1 MPSADSPV
9 RPRLTLV
16 VAADEA
22 GGIGLDGDLPW
33 RLPGDLKWFKR
44 VTMGYPL
51 VMGRKT
57 HDSIGRSLPG
67 RLNVVITRQAGYVPY
82 EGADVV
88 GSLQSALDR
97 AAADNAEEVMVIG
110 GAEIFRSALPM
121 ADRVLL
127 TRVHDTFAADTFL
140 DALDPAQWRETW
152 REDHD
157 ADARNPH
164 AYSFIELVREDMA

>member
-1 MPSADSPV
+1 MPSAAPPP
-9 RPRLTLV
+9 RPRMTLV
-16 VAADEA
+16 VAADQA

-33 RLPGDLKWFKR
+33 RLPDDLKWFKR

-67 RLNVVITRQAGYVPY
+67 RLNVVITRQNGYVPY
-82 EGADVV
+82 DGAEVV
-88 GSLQSALDR
+88 GSLDAALNR
-97 AAADNAEEVMVIG
+97 AAADNAREVMVIG

-127 TRVHDTFAADTFL
+127 TRVHDTFQADTFL
-140 DALDPAQWRETW
+140 ADFDPKTWRETW
-152 REDHD
+152 REDHSPD
-157 ADARNPH
+157 ERNPH
-164 AYSFIELVREDMA
+164 AYSFIELVRG

>member
-16 VAADEA
+16 VAADQA
-22 GGIGLDGDLPW
+22 GGIGLNGDLPW
-33 RLPGDLKWFKR
+33 RLPDDLRWFKR
-44 VTMGYPL
+44 VTMGHPL

-57 HDSIGRSLPG
+57 HESIGRSLPG

-82 EGADVV
+82 DGAEVV
-88 GSLQSALDR
+88 GSLEAALHR
-97 AAADNAEEVMVIG
+97 AAADNTEEVMVIG

-121 ADRVLL
+121 ADRLLL
-127 TRVHDTFAADTFL
+127 TRVHDTFQADTFL
-140 DALDPAQWRETW
+140 DALDPAEWRETW
-152 REDHD
+152 REDHA

-164 AYSFIELVREDMA
+164 AYSFIELVRG

>member
-1 MPSADSPV
+1 MPFADSTA

-16 VAADEA
+16 VAADRA
-22 GGIGLDGDLPW
+22 GGIGRDGDLPW
-33 RLPGDLKWFKR
+33 RLPDDLKWFKR
-44 VTMGYPL
+44 VTMGHPL

-57 HDSIGRSLPG
+57 HESIGRSLPG
-67 RLNVVITRQAGYVPY
+67 RLNVVITRQDGYVPY

-97 AAADNAEEVMVIG
+97 AAADNAGEVMVIG
-110 GAEIFRSALPM
+110 GAEIFRSALAM

-164 AYSFIELVREDMA
+164 AYSFIELVRG

>member
-1 MPSADSPV
+1 MPSAVPPH
-9 RPRLTLV
+9 RPRMTLV
-16 VAADEA
+16 VAADQA

-33 RLPGDLKWFKR
+33 RLPDDLKWFKR

-57 HDSIGRSLPG
+57 HESIGRSLPG
-67 RLNVVITRQAGYVPY
+67 RLNVVITRQDGYVPY
-82 EGADVV
+82 DGAEVA
-88 GSLQSALDR
+88 GSLAAALDR
-97 AAADNAEEVMVIG
+97 AAADNADEVMVIG

-127 TRVHDTFAADTFL
+127 TRVHATFAADTFL
-140 DALDPAQWRETW
+140 NDLDPGEWREIW
-152 REDHD
+152 REDHA

-164 AYSFIELVREDMA
+164 AYSFIELMRG

>member
-16 VAADEA
+16 VAADRA
-22 GGIGLDGDLPW
+22 GGIGRDGDLPW
-33 RLPGDLKWFKR
+33 RLPDDLKWFKR
-44 VTMGYPL
+44 VTMGHPL

-57 HDSIGRSLPG
+57 HESIGRSLPG
-67 RLNVVITRQAGYVPY
+67 RLNVVITRQDSYAPY
-82 EGADVV
+82 DGGEVV
-88 GSLQSALDR
+88 SSLEAALDR
-97 AAADNAEEVMVIG
+97 VAADNADEVMVIG
-110 GAEIFRSALPM
+110 GAEIFRRALPM

-140 DALDPAQWRETW
+140 ADLDPEAWRETW
-152 REDHD
+152 REDHE

-164 AYSFIELVREDMA
+164 AYSFIELVRG